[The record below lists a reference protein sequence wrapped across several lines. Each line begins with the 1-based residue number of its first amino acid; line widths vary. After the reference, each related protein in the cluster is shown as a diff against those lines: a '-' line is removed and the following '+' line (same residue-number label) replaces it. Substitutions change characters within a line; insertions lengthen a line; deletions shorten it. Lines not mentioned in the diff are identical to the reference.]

1 MKRKF
6 STDHLPFRSLVL
18 DPEYQREIIK
28 ARVKHLTEHWNLEDV
43 GAVTV
48 SIRPGEPNKAYVID
62 GQHRVRAA
70 MDLGLGD
77 TKVLCHVYR
86 GLTRDEEARKFLAA
100 NDSRAVTP
108 FDKYRAGLVA
118 GDQVALKTKEI
129 AESFGWNVG
138 DGGSRDGQI
147 ACVGQ
152 IMKLCERD
160 PVLLEDTLRVTTE
173 AWGTRA
179 SAAEAGLL
187 GGLSQ
192 VVASYN
198 GELDHAAL
206 AKKLSKYKGGAS
218 GLVGNARGLVDIKP
232 ISLRRAVAEIIVTT
246 YNKGRRSGQL
256 AAL

>member
-6 STDHLPFRSLVL
+6 TTDHLPFRSLVL

-28 ARVKHLTEHWNLEDV
+28 ARVKHLTENWNLDDV
-43 GAVTV
+43 GAITV
-48 SIRPGEPNKAYVID
+48 SIRPGEPRKAYVID

-86 GLTRDEEARKFLAA
+86 GLSKEEEARKFLAA

-108 FDKYRAGLVA
+108 FDKYKAGIVA
-118 GDQVALKTKEI
+118 GDETALKVRDI
-129 AESFGWNVG
+129 AEGFGWNIN
-138 DGGSRDGQI
+138 GGAGDGQI

-152 IMKLCERD
+152 VMKLCERD
-160 PVLLEDTLRVTTE
+160 PMLLEDTLRVTTE

-179 SAAEAGLL
+179 AAVEQSLI

-192 VVASYN
+192 VIGSYN
-198 GELDHAAL
+198 GELDHGAL
-206 AKKLSKYKGGAS
+206 AKKLAKYKGGAS
-218 GLVGNARGLVDIKP
+218 ALVGDARGLAEYKP
-232 ISLRRAVAEIIVTT
+232 ISIRRAVAEIVVTT

-256 AAL
+256 PVL